1 LEAKMRAVTVSEYG
15 GSPVVSQLPTPKP
28 GPGQVLIR
36 VEAASVNPMDRNIA
50 SGGMKEQMPGT
61 FPMILGADVAGV
73 VEALGEGAKRFS
85 PGDEVFGQ
93 LFIAPLGSA
102 GTYAEDV
109 AVTEDAPLAAV
120 PDGLDP
126 VVAAA
131 LPTAGVTALDI
142 VESLEPLAGK
152 TVLIVGAAGG
162 VGSFATQLAANA
174 GAHVIANA
182 HDSASERMR
191 AYGAAETVD
200 HNLAS
205 VMRAVATAHPD
216 RIDILIDVASDA
228 DAFAEL
234 ATLVKPGGTALTT
247 KFAADSAT
255 LEAGGIT
262 GVNYL
267 VNVSTDLL
275 ERVADELVA
284 GRIVAPP
291 ITDISLDDVPAAFEA
306 IGHGDG
312 KTVITMGPK
321 R

>member
-1 LEAKMRAVTVSEYG
+1 
-15 GSPVVSQLPTPKP
+15 
-28 GPGQVLIR
+28 
-36 VEAASVNPMDRNIA
+36 
-50 SGGMKEQMPGT
+50 
-61 FPMILGADVAGV
+61 
-73 VEALGEGAKRFS
+73 
-85 PGDEVFGQ
+85 
-93 LFIAPLGSA
+93 
-102 GTYAEDV
+102 
-109 AVTEDAPLAAV
+109 
-120 PDGLDP
+120 
-126 VVAAA
+126 
-131 LPTAGVTALDI
+131 
-142 VESLEPLAGK
+142 
-152 TVLIVGAAGG
+152 
-162 VGSFATQLAANA
+162 
-174 GAHVIANA
+174 
-182 HDSASERMR
+182 MR

-200 HNLAS
+200 HNLDS

-247 KFAADSAT
+247 KFVANSAT

-275 ERVADELVA
+275 ARVAEELVA

-291 ITDISLDDVPAAFEA
+291 ITGIRLDDVPAAFDG

-312 KTVITMGPK
+312 KTVITMEPE